1 MKIFKNGKMIRVN
14 IELAVSFYERFM
26 GLIGKNTYSQKTF
39 MFFPS
44 CNAIHTCF
52 MKMPID
58 VIMTDINDKI
68 VFLREKIRP
77 WKIIICF
84 KAKATLEMKAGSI
97 KLFKLKLKDK
107 VQIQK

>member
-1 MKIFKNGKMIRVN
+1 MKLFKNGKLMRVK
-14 IELAVSFYERFM
+14 LKTASSFYEKFM
-26 GLIGKNTYSQKTF
+26 GLMGRKIISQHLF
-39 MFFPS
+39 VYFPF